1 MSNLRHGTLVAF
13 RKEALDNLR
22 DRRAML
28 SALLFAPL
36 FGPVLVSL
44 MMGFG
49 VRQQV
54 DEGSE
59 PIVVPTVGGANAGN
73 LTTFLA
79 SRLVDLAPGRFAS
92 PEDLRDAVR
101 RGDVEVGLV
110 VDDEFGAGLLSGA
123 PARLWVVAD
132 RSNASSRTAIA
143 RLRAVL
149 NDYGQIVGAQRLLM
163 RGVEPDVAR
172 PLAVLADDVSTPS
185 GRSVLL
191 LGTLAY
197 FLFFA
202 TLMGGL
208 HVAIDATAGERE
220 RGTLEALLTLPIP
233 RWQLV
238 FGKFGT
244 ATLFMATS
252 LGFAVAAFA
261 IAVRFM
267 PLAEIGM
274 STNLSLGVCLGIFGV
289 ILPFSVLGAGAMM
302 FVATFAKS
310 FREAQTY
317 TSLVIA
323 VPTLPIILTLFNPL
337 QTSTTLMPVPS
348 LSQHLLTTAL
358 IKGET
363 VAALDVAA
371 SASVT
376 IALGLLFVLATVR
389 RYRSEK
395 LFS

>member
-1 MSNLRHGTLVAF
+1 MNATRGTLVSF

-22 DRRAML
+22 DRRAVV

-36 FGPVLVSL
+36 FGPLLISL
-44 MMGFG
+44 IMGFG

-54 DEGSE
+54 DEGLE
-59 PIVVPTVGGANAGN
+59 PIVVPTVGGADADN
-73 LTTFLA
+73 LRTYLA
-79 SRLVDLAPGRFAS
+79 TRLVDIEPERFAS
-92 PEDLRDAVR
+92 AEALREAVR
-101 RGDVEVGLV
+101 NGDVDVGLV
-110 VDDEFGAGLLSGA
+110 VDDEFGAALLTGA
-123 PARLWVVAD
+123 PARLWIVSD
-132 RSNASSRTAIA
+132 SSNASNRAATL
-143 RLRAVL
+143 RLRAAL
-149 NDYGQIVGAQRLLM
+149 QDYGGIVGGQRMLM
-163 RGVEPDVAR
+163 RGVDPEVAA

-208 HVAIDATAGERE
+208 HVAIDSTAGERE
-220 RGTLEALLTLPIP
+220 RGTLEPLLTLPIP

-238 FGKFGT
+238 FGKFAT
-244 ATLFMATS
+244 ATLFMAVS
-252 LGFAVAAFA
+252 LASAIAAFAVAT
-261 IAVRFM
+261 RFM
-267 PLAEIGM
+267 PLAEVGM
-274 STNLSLGVCLGIFGV
+274 STNLSPAVCLGIFG
-289 ILPFSVLGAGAMM
+289 IIMPFTVLGAGGMM

-323 VPTLPIILTLFNPL
+323 VPTLPIVLTFFNPL
-337 QTSTTLMPVPS
+337 PASTALMPVPS

-363 VAALDVAA
+363 VATFNVLA
-371 SASVT
+371 SATVT
-376 IALGLLFVLATVR
+376 VALGLLFVLATVR
-389 RYRSEK
+389 RYRSER

>member
-1 MSNLRHGTLVAF
+1 MNATRGTLVSF

-22 DRRAML
+22 DRRAVV

-36 FGPVLVSL
+36 FGPLLISL

-54 DEGSE
+54 DEGLE
-59 PIVVPTVGGANAGN
+59 PIVVPTVGGADADN
-73 LTTFLA
+73 LRTYLA
-79 SRLVDLAPGRFAS
+79 SRLVDIAPERFAS
-92 PEDLRDAVR
+92 AEDLREAVR
-101 RGDVEVGLV
+101 TGDVDVGLV
-110 VDDEFGAGLLSGA
+110 VDDEFGAALLTGA
-123 PARLWVVAD
+123 PARLWIVSD
-132 RSNASSRTAIA
+132 SSNASNRAATL
-143 RLRAVL
+143 RLRAAL
-149 NDYGQIVGAQRLLM
+149 QDYGGIVGGQRMLM
-163 RGVEPDVAR
+163 RGIDPEVAA

-208 HVAIDATAGERE
+208 HVAIDSTAGERE
-220 RGTLEALLTLPIP
+220 RGTLEPLLTLPIP

-238 FGKFGT
+238 FGKFAT
-244 ATLFMATS
+244 ATLFMAVS
-252 LGFAVAAFA
+252 LGSAIAAFAVAT
-261 IAVRFM
+261 RFM
-267 PLAEIGM
+267 PLAEVGM
-274 STNLSLGVCLGIFGV
+274 STNLSPGVCLGIFG
-289 ILPFSVLGAGAMM
+289 IIMPFTVLGAGGMM

-323 VPTLPIILTLFNPL
+323 VPTLPIVLTFFNPL
-337 QTSTTLMPVPS
+337 PASTALMPVPS

-363 VAALDVAA
+363 VAIFNVLT
-371 SASVT
+371 SATVT
-376 IALGLLFVLATVR
+376 VALGLLFVLATVR
-389 RYRSEK
+389 RYRSER

>member
-1 MSNLRHGTLVAF
+1 MNATRGTLVSF

-22 DRRAML
+22 DRRAVV

-36 FGPVLVSL
+36 FGPLLISL
-44 MMGFG
+44 IMGFG

-54 DEGSE
+54 DEGLE
-59 PIVVPTVGGANAGN
+59 PIVVPTVGGADADN
-73 LTTFLA
+73 LRTYLA
-79 SRLVDLAPGRFAS
+79 TRLVDIEPERFAS
-92 PEDLRDAVR
+92 AEALREAVR
-101 RGDVEVGLV
+101 RGDVDVGLV
-110 VDDEFGAGLLSGA
+110 VDDEFGAALLTGA
-123 PARLWVVAD
+123 PARLWIVSD
-132 RSNASSRTAIA
+132 SSNASNRAATL
-143 RLRAVL
+143 RLRAAL
-149 NDYGQIVGAQRLLM
+149 QDYGGIVGGQRMLM
-163 RGVEPDVAR
+163 RGVDPEVAA

-208 HVAIDATAGERE
+208 HVAIDSTAGERE
-220 RGTLEALLTLPIP
+220 RGTLEPLLTLPIP

-238 FGKFGT
+238 FGKFAT
-244 ATLFMATS
+244 ATLFMAVS
-252 LGFAVAAFA
+252 LASAIAAFAVAT
-261 IAVRFM
+261 RFM
-267 PLAEIGM
+267 PLAEVGM
-274 STNLSLGVCLGIFGV
+274 STNLSPAVCLGIFG
-289 ILPFSVLGAGAMM
+289 IIMPFTVLGAGGMM

-323 VPTLPIILTLFNPL
+323 VPTLPIVLTFFNPL
-337 QTSTTLMPVPS
+337 PASTALMPVPS

-363 VAALDVAA
+363 VATFNVLT
-371 SASVT
+371 SATVT
-376 IALGLLFVLATVR
+376 VALGLLFVLATVR
-389 RYRSEK
+389 RYRSER

>member
-1 MSNLRHGTLVAF
+1 MNATRGTLVSF

-22 DRRAML
+22 DRRAVV

-36 FGPVLVSL
+36 FGPLLISL
-44 MMGFG
+44 IMGFG

-54 DEGSE
+54 DEGLE
-59 PIVVPTVGGANAGN
+59 PIVVPTVGGADAEN
-73 LTTFLA
+73 LRTYLA
-79 SRLVDLAPGRFAS
+79 TRLVDIEPERFAS
-92 PEDLRDAVR
+92 AEALREAVR
-101 RGDVEVGLV
+101 RGDVDVGLV
-110 VDDEFGAGLLSGA
+110 VDDEFGAALLTGA
-123 PARLWVVAD
+123 PARLWIVSD
-132 RSNASSRTAIA
+132 SSNASNRAATL
-143 RLRAVL
+143 RLRAAL
-149 NDYGQIVGAQRLLM
+149 QDYGGIVGGQRMLM
-163 RGVEPDVAR
+163 RGIDPEVAA

-208 HVAIDATAGERE
+208 HVAIDSTAGERE
-220 RGTLEALLTLPIP
+220 RGTLEPLLTLPIP

-238 FGKFGT
+238 FGKFAT
-244 ATLFMATS
+244 ATLFMAVS
-252 LGFAVAAFA
+252 LASAIAAFAVAT
-261 IAVRFM
+261 RFM
-267 PLAEIGM
+267 PLAEVGM
-274 STNLSLGVCLGIFGV
+274 STNLSPAVCLGIFG
-289 ILPFSVLGAGAMM
+289 IIMPFTVLGAGGMM

-323 VPTLPIILTLFNPL
+323 VPTLPIVLTFFNPL
-337 QTSTTLMPVPS
+337 PASTALMPVPS

-363 VAALDVAA
+363 VATFNVLT
-371 SASVT
+371 SATVT
-376 IALGLLFVLATVR
+376 VALGLLFVLATVR
-389 RYRSEK
+389 RYRSER

>member
-1 MSNLRHGTLVAF
+1 MNATRGTLVSF

-22 DRRAML
+22 DRRAVV

-36 FGPVLVSL
+36 FGPLLISL

-54 DEGSE
+54 DEGLE
-59 PIVVPTVGGANAGN
+59 PIVVPTVGGADADN
-73 LTTFLA
+73 LRTYLA
-79 SRLVDLAPGRFAS
+79 TRLVDIEPERFAS
-92 PEDLRDAVR
+92 AEALREAVR
-101 RGDVEVGLV
+101 TGDVDVGLV
-110 VDDEFGAGLLSGA
+110 VDDEFGAALLTGA
-123 PARLWVVAD
+123 PARLWIVSD
-132 RSNASSRTAIA
+132 SSNASNRASTL
-143 RLRAVL
+143 RLRAAL
-149 NDYGQIVGAQRLLM
+149 QDYGGIVGGQRMLM
-163 RGVEPDVAR
+163 RGIDPEVAA

-208 HVAIDATAGERE
+208 HVAIDSTAGERE
-220 RGTLEALLTLPIP
+220 RGTLEPLLTLPIP

-238 FGKFGT
+238 FGKFAT
-244 ATLFMATS
+244 ATLFMAVS
-252 LGFAVAAFA
+252 LGSAIVAFAVAT
-261 IAVRFM
+261 RFM
-267 PLAEIGM
+267 PLAEVGM
-274 STNLSLGVCLGIFGV
+274 STNLSPAVCLGIFG
-289 ILPFSVLGAGAMM
+289 IIMPFTVLGAGGMM

-323 VPTLPIILTLFNPL
+323 VPTLPIVLTFFNPL
-337 QTSTTLMPVPS
+337 PASTALMPVPS

-363 VAALDVAA
+363 VAMFNVLT
-371 SASVT
+371 SATVT
-376 IALGLLFVLATVR
+376 VALGLLFVLATVR
-389 RYRSEK
+389 RYRSER

>member
-1 MSNLRHGTLVAF
+1 MNGTRGTLVSF

-22 DRRAML
+22 DRRAVV

-36 FGPVLVSL
+36 FGPLLISL
-44 MMGFG
+44 IMGFG

-54 DEGSE
+54 DEGLE
-59 PIVVPTVGGANAGN
+59 PIVVPTVGGADADN
-73 LTTFLA
+73 LRTYLA
-79 SRLVDLAPGRFAS
+79 TRLVDIAPEQFAS
-92 PEDLRDAVR
+92 AEDLREAVR
-101 RGDVEVGLV
+101 RGDVDVGLV
-110 VDDEFGAGLLSGA
+110 VDDEFGAALLTGA
-123 PARLWVVAD
+123 PARLWIVSD
-132 RSNASSRTAIA
+132 SSNASNRAATL
-143 RLRAVL
+143 RLRAAL
-149 NDYGQIVGAQRLLM
+149 QDYGGIVGGQRMLM
-163 RGVEPDVAR
+163 RGVDPEVAA

-208 HVAIDATAGERE
+208 HVAIDSTAGERE
-220 RGTLEALLTLPIP
+220 RGTLEPLLTLPIP

-238 FGKFGT
+238 FGKFAT
-244 ATLFMATS
+244 ATLFMAVS
-252 LGFAVAAFA
+252 LASAIAAFAVAT
-261 IAVRFM
+261 RFM
-267 PLAEIGM
+267 PLAEVGM
-274 STNLSLGVCLGIFGV
+274 STNLSPAVCLGIFG
-289 ILPFSVLGAGAMM
+289 IIMPFTVLGAGGMM

-323 VPTLPIILTLFNPL
+323 VPTLPIVLTFFNPL
-337 QTSTTLMPVPS
+337 PASTALMPVPS

-363 VAALDVAA
+363 VAVFNVLT
-371 SASVT
+371 SATVT
-376 IALGLLFVLATVR
+376 VALGLLFVVATVR
-389 RYRSEK
+389 RYRSER